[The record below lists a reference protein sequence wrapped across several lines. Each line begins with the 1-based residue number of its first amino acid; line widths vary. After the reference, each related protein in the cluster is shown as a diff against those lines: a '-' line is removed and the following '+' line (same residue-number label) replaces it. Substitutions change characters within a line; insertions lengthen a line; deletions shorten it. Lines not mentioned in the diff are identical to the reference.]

1 VSPNVVTG
9 SGAMDERARVGDR
22 LDGRYRLHRRIARTA
37 VAEAFRA
44 EDEILGRPVVIAL
57 PRSVLLTHRRFR
69 RRFAARAERLSTLRH
84 PVLAAFHEARPL
96 SNPPYVVQE
105 DVGDLTLA
113 SVLRDG
119 NGAQDPEAV
128 LAWLLPVAE
137 ALDHARSR
145 GLPHPGPTPE
155 TVVFDGRGRP
165 TLNDLGL
172 AMVLPETGAAALAR
186 HPDLLPPEARDGA
199 GRPSDR
205 WALAALAVRCLT
217 GAPLPLVGGDAAVS
231 GATAKLPPKLA
242 GVLRRSLSEDAARR
256 HGTAVGLARA
266 FAEACRPEP
275 APPPPPKPR
284 PRKKPRPEPTP
295 KATRKPARTR
305 PAPPPTPPPVKRPR
319 PRSTGRLVLPVVT
332 AVLLLAV
339 AALLG
344 PGRPETGGSPPL
356 VATRTPGPSADVPEP
371 PVAEPIPPAPAPP
384 PGPEPVP
391 VPPEPEVEPPPA
403 PPAEI
408 EAGPVREEEPPPEPP
423 EIEPAPEP
431 EAPVAPPPDRDPPVL
446 TLASPEAGALTAS
459 EKIEF
464 RGRVE
469 DASEVI
475 VVLDGRALSPTA
487 DGTFAA
493 TVPLTEGRNAIDLE
507 ARDVHGNRGAHLRRF
522 VVRDSRPPRL
532 SVEGPATD
540 TPMSCRSLD
549 LLVRARDEHPGELL
563 VDGRAV
569 EWPGGTVPVTLREGA
584 NDVRVE
590 AVDGAGNRGR
600 PMVLRFVRDTTPP
613 VLAVEAPES
622 TRPVARREV
631 EIRVSVRDDHPG
643 RLWIGDRPLAWPGET
658 VRVDLREGENVLRI
672 TASDAAGNPAEPL
685 VLRLERDTTAPR
697 IELDA
702 GGEIVCTDSRF
713 DLTGHASEPVV
724 LRVAGVE
731 TSVSE
736 AFRLPV
742 PLRVGRND
750 LVVRARDRAGNESV
764 ARLRVHR
771 PDPAAARAGWKA
783 SALRQRRYDEETLT
797 RLETLLAREAWQ
809 LPRWPWNRRG
819 MLVVDHAPSG
829 LRFVVVPGGSL
840 RAGAIEPFLVAATEC
855 TLDAWSRPSG
865 NGRRS
870 ADRSRP
876 VAGVSWRECR
886 EWCEKLGLR
895 LPSQA
900 EWEYAARAGEPGTY
914 CYGSDPGWLAR
925 FAWFGEIGGPTPRA
939 VATREPNAW
948 GLYDVHGNV
957 WEWCMASATAARIAG
972 GGHRSPAW
980 MCGFRSWRSAPSRGD
995 LTGFRPVATLP
1006 RR

>member
-1 VSPNVVTG
+1 
-9 SGAMDERARVGDR
+9 MDERARVGDR

-549 LLVRARDEHPGELL
+549 LLVRAR
-563 VDGRAV
+563 GRASGRA
-569 EWPGGTVPVTLREGA
+569 PRGRASGGVAGRNRARDAARGGERRARRGRGRGRQPRPADGPALREGHDA
-584 NDVRVE
+584 AR
-590 AVDGAGNRGR
+590 ARRRGSGVDPARRPARGGDPRERPGR
-600 PMVLRFVRDTTPP
+600 PP
-613 VLAVEAPES
+613 
-622 TRPVARREV
+622 RPSVDRRPAARMAR
-631 EIRVSVRDDHPG
+631 
-643 RLWIGDRPLAWPGET
+643 GDRPRGPARG
-658 VRVDLREGENVLRI
+658 RE
-672 TASDAAGNPAEPL
+672 
-685 VLRLERDTTAPR
+685 
-697 IELDA
+697 
-702 GGEIVCTDSRF
+702 
-713 DLTGHASEPVV
+713 
-724 LRVAGVE
+724 RVA
-731 TSVSE
+731 
-736 AFRLPV
+736 
-742 PLRVGRND
+742 
-750 LVVRARDRAGNESV
+750 
-764 ARLRVHR
+764 H
-771 PDPAAARAGWKA
+771 
-783 SALRQRRYDEETLT
+783 
-797 RLETLLAREAWQ
+797 
-809 LPRWPWNRRG
+809 
-819 MLVVDHAPSG
+819 HG
-829 LRFVVVPGGSL
+829 L
-840 RAGAIEPFLVAATEC
+840 
-855 TLDAWSRPSG
+855 
-865 NGRRS
+865 GRR
-870 ADRSRP
+870 
-876 VAGVSWRECR
+876 RE
-886 EWCEKLGLR
+886 
-895 LPSQA
+895 S
-900 EWEYAARAGEPGTY
+900 
-914 CYGSDPGWLAR
+914 
-925 FAWFGEIGGPTPRA
+925 GGAVGAPPRA
-939 VATREPNAW
+939 
-948 GLYDVHGNV
+948 
-957 WEWCMASATAARIAG
+957 
-972 GGHRSPAW
+972 
-980 MCGFRSWRSAPSRGD
+980 
-995 LTGFRPVATLP
+995 
-1006 RR
+1006 